1 MITTRQ
7 AGQPLAF
14 FSLKEMSST
23 MTLNEQINIDL
34 KVAMKSG
41 DKVRL
46 DTIRLLRAA
55 FIELAKRGE
64 GKVITP
70 EDELAVLMAATKK
83 RKEAIEVYEKAGRLE
98 LAQQERNELEVITSY
113 LPKQLSVEEAA
124 AIIQRIISEAGANS
138 AKDFGKVMPLAMKEL
153 KGKFDGKV
161 VQEMVKAKLGA

>member
-1 MITTRQ
+1 M
-7 AGQPLAF
+7 
-14 FSLKEMSST
+14 SL
-23 MTLNEQINIDL
+23 NDQINNDL
-34 KVAMKSG
+34 KAAMKSG

-55 FIELAKRGE
+55 MIELAKRG
-64 GKVITP
+64 GGGVITP
-70 EDELAVLMAATKK
+70 EDELSVLMAATKK
-83 RKEAIEVYEKAGRLE
+83 RKEAIEVYEKAGRPD
-98 LAQQERNELEVITSY
+98 LAQQERAELEVISLY

-124 AIIQRIISEAGANS
+124 AIVQRIITETGASS